1 MLYYLAIFL
10 LSAATLLLELALL
23 RLFAVQQFYHFA
35 FMAISLALLG
45 AGASGSIL
53 SLQSPHR
60 AALDHPLSAAWICLG
75 FGASTAVAFL
85 IINYLPFDSFSIA
98 WDGRQVFFLALYFL
112 AAATPFIFAGLVVGR
127 ELMLAG
133 EAGGSHRVYG
143 ANLLGSAAGSLGSL
157 PVLAALGGEGA
168 TVLAAVMGA
177 TAGLLFLFHRGS
189 IRDRLPATLAG
200 TLLLF
205 IVGGLWLAI
214 QRPSFLA
221 LRLSPYKS
229 LATLSQSLD
238 ARHVLTRWSASAR
251 VDVVESST
259 IHIMPGLSLLSQ
271 ASLPPQAGLLLD
283 GDNLMPINGVDPDS
297 AQAAALADA
306 MPQGV
311 AYRLRP
317 GSHTLVLDAG
327 TGLDVLLALA
337 AGSHSVTAV
346 EENGLII
353 ETVRDDYREFT
364 GGLYS
369 DPRVTVVEQSGRVY
383 ARQPA
388 TQDAA
393 VLIVALTDPHRPV
406 TSGAYSL
413 TENYTYTTGAF
424 ADYLDTLS
432 DDGLLVITRWL
443 QTPPSESARTFAMLA
458 QALRAAGHDPAQQII
473 AFRTLRTMTFI
484 ASPQPFT
491 AEEIATVRDFLQ
503 GRNFDAVHFD
513 GIREAEINRYNVLP
527 EAAYYTLFQD
537 ILRAPDATFED
548 YRYDI
553 RPAMDDRPFFF
564 HFFKW
569 RQTPEILAT
578 LGTTWQPFGGSG
590 YFVLVAL
597 LLLVLLASAVLIFG
611 PLLWQRRGRGERRRV
626 SIPYWRLRV
635 LVYFAGLGLGFL
647 FIEVPLAQRFIL
659 VLDEPVTA
667 LAVVLF
673 AVLLFSGLGS
683 LTVPRWSL
691 RWALGALVLLA
702 ALYPLLLEPFA
713 ALALRLPSLTRI
725 PLTVLVLAPLGYLMG
740 IPFAGGLR
748 VVEHYDPSLVP
759 WAWAINGSFSVI
771 SAVLA
776 VMIALSWGFS
786 AVLWLGAAAYASALL
801 ALGLIPAPR
810 ASVAQT

>member
-1 MLYYLAIFL
+1 
-10 LSAATLLLELALL
+10 
-23 RLFAVQQFYHFA
+23 
-35 FMAISLALLG
+35 G
-45 AGASGSIL
+45 KAGS
-53 SLQSPHR
+53 
-60 AALDHPLSAAWICLG
+60 
-75 FGASTAVAFL
+75 
-85 IINYLPFDSFSIA
+85 
-98 WDGRQVFFLALYFL
+98 
-112 AAATPFIFAGLVVGR
+112 
-127 ELMLAG
+127 
-133 EAGGSHRVYG
+133 SHRVYG

-177 TAGLLFLFHRGS
+177 AAGLLFLLHRGS

-205 IVGGLWLAI
+205 IVGGMWLAI

-337 AGSHSVTAV
+337 AGSHNVTAV